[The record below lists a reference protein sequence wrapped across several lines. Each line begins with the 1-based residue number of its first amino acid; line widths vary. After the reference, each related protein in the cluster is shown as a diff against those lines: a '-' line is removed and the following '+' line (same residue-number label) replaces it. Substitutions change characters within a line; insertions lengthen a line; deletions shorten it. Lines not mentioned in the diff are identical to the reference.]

1 MGARHWG
8 HLLSPLTGGSS
19 ACLASAWCGLG
30 ATRPWGQRLSCWLCS
45 PRGQPLPR
53 LQQPQTHRTG
63 EVLATWEEEGC
74 SQKPQRWWVRSFV
87 WPAEVIRLH
96 LQAQSVIVTTQPG

>member
-53 LQQPQTHRTG
+53 LQQPQTHRGGACNLGRGRVFSET
-63 EVLATWEEEGC
+63 
-74 SQKPQRWWVRSFV
+74 
-87 WPAEVIRLH
+87 PAMVGQVIRV
-96 LQAQSVIVTTQPG
+96 AG